1 LLVVEWAEDPPT
13 GTAAEADSSALLP
26 AIEWAAEL
34 PVSCAEVTGVGG
46 LLALEWVENASTGKP
61 LEAAIATPLPA
72 IEWATAA
79 PTGRFAKVGI
89 RMAAELA
96 ERAAPVFSFS
106 DV

>member
-1 LLVVEWAEDPPT
+1 
-13 GTAAEADSSALLP
+13 
-26 AIEWAAEL
+26 
-34 PVSCAEVTGVGG
+34 VSGAEVTGVRG
-46 LLALEWVENASTGKP
+46 LLALEWVENASTGTA
-61 LEAAIATPLPA
+61 LEAAIATELPV